1 MNFKTLIVL
10 LYLLFCS
17 TFITYSQS
25 GDIMGIMGDTVVNDL
40 EEEIKRVVRK
50 HALYSY
56 NIANVT
62 TPGFSPLLYPEDQIE
77 LDKIVPE
84 NEEMFKKVL
93 LEHMTTNMARNRNK
107 HNAYLLI
114 YKKRFEVYRQVASL
128 GKK

>member
-1 MNFKTLIVL
+1 MNFKSVLFLIVL
-10 LYLLFCS
+10 FFCTS
-17 TFITYSQS
+17 SHVYSQ
-25 GDIMGIMGDTVVNDL
+25 GNDIMGIMGDTVVNDL
-40 EEEIKRVVRK
+40 ENEIRRVVRK

-56 NIANVT
+56 NIANAT

-77 LDKIVPE
+77 LEQIVPE
-84 NEEMFKKVL
+84 NDEMFQRVL

>member
-1 MNFKTLIVL
+1 MNFKSILFLIVL
-10 LYLLFCS
+10 FFCTS
-17 TFITYSQS
+17 SQIYSQ
-25 GDIMGIMGDTVVNDL
+25 GNDIMGIMGDTVVNDL
-40 EEEIKRVVRK
+40 ENEIRRVVRK

-77 LDKIVPE
+77 LEQIVPE
-84 NEEMFKKVL
+84 NDEMFQRVL